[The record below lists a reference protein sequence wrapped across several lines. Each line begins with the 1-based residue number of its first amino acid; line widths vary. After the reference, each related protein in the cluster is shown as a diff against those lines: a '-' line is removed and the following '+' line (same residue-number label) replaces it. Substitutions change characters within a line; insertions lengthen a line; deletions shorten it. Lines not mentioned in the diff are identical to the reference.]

1 MCSVDISLFMLSTAN
16 PTWDDTLERCFK
28 AHSSKLERL
37 FLFQRGQ
44 RDVRALYLEP
54 SKMSPQVA
62 PGLAVCASCHCE
74 VYLFG
79 GLR

>member
-16 PTWDDTLERCFK
+16 PNWDDTLECCFK
-28 AHSSKLERL
+28 AQSSKLERL
-37 FLFQRGQ
+37 FSLKRGK
-44 RDVRALYLEP
+44 RDVRALNLEP

>member
-1 MCSVDISLFMLSTAN
+1 MCCVDISLFMLSTAN
-16 PTWDDTLERCFK
+16 PTWDDTLECCFK
-28 AHSSKLERL
+28 VQSSNLERL
-37 FLFQRGQ
+37 FSLKRGK
-44 RDVRALYLEP
+44 RDVRALNLEP

-62 PGLAVCASCHCE
+62 PGLVVCASCHCE